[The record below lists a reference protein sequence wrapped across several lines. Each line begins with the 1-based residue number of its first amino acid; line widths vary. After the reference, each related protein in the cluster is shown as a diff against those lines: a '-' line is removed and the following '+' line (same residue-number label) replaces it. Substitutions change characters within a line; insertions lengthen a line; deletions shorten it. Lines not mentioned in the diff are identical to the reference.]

1 MFCTSHKHTIKLV
14 NEHSKLRT
22 RIPRWLTLFDN
33 FYLKSPMVYE
43 YGIEKISLLYLVE
56 QKTNQ

>member
-14 NEHSKLRT
+14 DEHSKLRT
-22 RIPRWLTLFDN
+22 RITRWLTLFDN
-33 FYLKSPMVYE
+33 FYLKPMVYE
-43 YGIEKISLLYLVE
+43 YGIVKISLLYLVE